1 MQPPPSQKRRINY
14 KLGSIYAVVT
24 ALLLSVQEPFSFLAA
39 KRLSLT
45 QFVFLT
51 QVALVMSIP
60 LLIAHEK
67 SRRDLVL
74 LLGNKAN

>member
-1 MQPPPSQKRRINY
+1 
-14 KLGSIYAVVT
+14 
-24 ALLLSVQEPFSFLAA
+24 LLSVQEPFSFLAA

-51 QVALVMSIP
+51 QVALAMSIP
-60 LLIAHEK
+60 LLIVRER

-74 LLGNKAN
+74 LLGNTIMASSQPSFLSA